1 MKLHTL
7 LSGAAV
13 AIAMTVA
20 VASLPLTHAQGDAS
34 SAYKIGVVN
43 GIAVFEGYQKQQDEL
58 RTLRNQVE
66 ERQNQIDAEL
76 RALDDKREQLRTQR
90 DSLSAEEFERRREE
104 WEREVSDL
112 RRESSRIQE
121 DIDRQSNRVMDRL
134 REDIYTAIQT
144 IGARDNYHLILDAD
158 RNPMAQSNVLYHS
171 ATLDLTQEVVDYLN
185 AEYQRQQA
193 GRSR

>member
-1 MKLHTL
+1 VKLHTL

-13 AIAMTVA
+13 AIALTVA
-20 VASLPLTHAQGDAS
+20 LGTLPLSHAQGDAA

-43 GIAVFEGYQKQQDEL
+43 GIAVFEGYEKQRDEL
-58 RTLRNQVE
+58 QTLRSQVE
-66 ERQNQIDAEL
+66 QRQRQIDTEL
-76 RALDDKREQLRTQR
+76 QALDAEREQLRQR
-90 DSLSAEEFERRREE
+90 RESISAEEFDRLREE
-104 WEREVSDL
+104 WERKVGEL

-134 REDIYTAIQT
+134 REDIFKAIQT

-185 AEYQRQQA
+185 AEYQRERA

>member
-7 LSGAAV
+7 LSGTAV
-13 AIAMTVA
+13 AIALA
-20 VASLPLTHAQGDAS
+20 VAIGSLPLTHAQGGPAS
-34 SAYKIGVVN
+34 EYKIGVVN
-43 GIAVFEGYQKQQDEL
+43 GVAVFEGYQKQQDQLREL
-58 RTLRNQVE
+58 RNEVE
-66 ERQNQIDAEL
+66 QRQNQIDAEL
-76 RALDDKREQLRTQR
+76 RALDEERERLSQQR
-90 DSLSAEEFERRREE
+90 GTLAPEEFDRLREE
-104 WEREVSDL
+104 WERKVSDL

-134 REDIYTAIQT
+134 REDIYSAIQT

-185 AEYQRQQA
+185 DEYQRQRA
-193 GRSR
+193 NASR